1 MKTEDFEFLRKFL
14 YERSG
19 LSLTPDKSYL
29 LESRLAPIARRL
41 KFKALPDL
49 IAQMRIRADEA
60 LTIEVVEAMTTNET
74 LFFRDRWPFER
85 FSQMIL
91 PQMMEANKASKR
103 IRIWCAACSSGQ
115 EPYSLAMLMAEAG
128 HLLNGWQVELIGTDI
143 SEEMLER
150 CRKGWYSAFEVQR
163 GMPPELLKK
172 YFTKDG
178 DGWLISDK
186 LRQMAKFRN
195 FNLLGDP
202 TAPGAGL
209 AGLDLIFCRNVLI
222 YFDESTRK
230 QVFAGMAKIMKPGGF
245 LCLGGA
251 ETVIG
256 ISDAFRIL
264 PGERGLFGINT
275 AGSASAPVVS
285 PRPFAASAPVAVPAP
300 APAVAARPVPPAPA
314 FTPRPAA
321 TPAPA
326 AASAAAPRAPVTAAS
341 RPLSAAVLDPARKPG
356 APVSVAPRPVVAPRP
371 AIAPISTAA
380 PRPAASTPV
389 PARPAVA
396 AAPATPRAPIPAR
409 PAASAEPRPL
419 EALLAAVRV

>member
-14 YERSG
+14 YDRSG

-41 KFKALPDL
+41 QHKTLTDL
-49 IAQMRIRADEA
+49 IGQMRIRADEA

-91 PQMMEANKASKR
+91 PAMLEANKATKR

-115 EPYSLAMLMAEAG
+115 EPYSLAMLLAEAG

-163 GMPPELLKK
+163 GMTPDLLKK

-178 DGWLISDK
+178 DGWLISEK
-186 LRQMAKFRN
+186 LRAMVKFRN
-195 FNLLGDP
+195 FNLLADP
-202 TAPGAGL
+202 STASAGL
-209 AGLDLIFCRNVLI
+209 SGLDLIFCRNVLI
-222 YFDESTRK
+222 YFDETTRR
-230 QVFAGMAKIMKPGGF
+230 QVFNGMAKAMKPAGY

-264 PGERGLFGINT
+264 PGERGLFAVNAPGGA
-275 AGSASAPVVS
+275 AGAAAAPAQVFT
-285 PRPFAASAPVAVPAP
+285 PRPTAPAP
-300 APAVAARPVPPAPA
+300 APASAAARAPITA
-314 FTPRPAA
+314 FASRPA
-321 TPAPA
+321 TPAP
-326 AASAAAPRAPVTAAS
+326 
-341 RPLSAAVLDPARKPG
+341 
-356 APVSVAPRPVVAPRP
+356 SVPP
-371 AIAPISTAA
+371 
-380 PRPAASTPV
+380 
-389 PARPAVA
+389 RPAVA
-396 AAPATPRAPIPAR
+396 AAPVPPRPVAPVAPVAPRPGSSFAPRPATPA
-409 PAASAEPRPL
+409 PAAPAAARSALDPRPI
-419 EALLAAVRV
+419 EAMLAAVARLG

>member
-143 SEEMLER
+143 SEEMLTR

-186 LRQMAKFRN
+186 LRQMVKFRN

-222 YFDESTRK
+222 YFDETTRK

-264 PGERGLFGINT
+264 PGERGLFGVNT
-275 AGSASAPVVS
+275 PGSASAPVVS
-285 PRPFAASAPVAVPAP
+285 PRPFAASAPVPA
-300 APAVAARPVPPAPA
+300 APAPA

-321 TPAPA
+321 TPASA
-326 AASAAAPRAPVTAAS
+326 SVAASATAPRAPITAAS

-356 APVSVAPRPVVAPRP
+356 APVSVAPRPAVALRPAAAPAPTPAVAPRP
-371 AIAPISTAA
+371 AAVS
-380 PRPAASTPV
+380 
-389 PARPAVA
+389 PARPATSV
-396 AAPATPRAPIPAR
+396 
-409 PAASAEPRPL
+409 EPRPL